1 MIRRAA
7 VACLLVVAVAAHLRA
22 QQSPIIS
29 VEELLFAADLDL
41 LVLASKHP

>member
-29 VEELLFAADLDL
+29 VEELLLATDLDL